1 MQALYA
7 FLQADNHDLSK
18 AEKQLHASIDKVYE
32 LYVFI
37 LSLLPEL
44 RDFALKSQEEAKLKR
59 LPTQEDLHPNTRF
72 VENKAIAA
80 IANNKAFQR
89 AVNGYKIAWSN
100 EQELIKKIFLEVKA
114 SEFYTHYMQ
123 DATVNYAQERDFLAK
138 IVKGI
143 LEDFE
148 PLNYFFEEKSILWTD
163 DFDLAFSMVIKT
175 IKQIPENKPEENFM
189 LPLYKDEADDKAFM
203 LDLFR
208 KTILNNEAYE
218 KLIGEKTQNWEV
230 ERIAMMDVLLMKM
243 AITEI
248 LNFSTIPTK
257 VSLNEYIELSK
268 NYSTPKSQVFVNG
281 ILDKLLADFKA
292 KGELKKTGRGLME

>member
-80 IANNKAFQR
+80 IADNKAFQR

-148 PLNYFFEEKSILWTD
+148 PLNYFFEEKSILWT
-163 DFDLAFSMVIKT
+163 
-175 IKQIPENKPEENFM
+175 NKN
-189 LPLYKDEADDKAFM
+189 K
-203 LDLFR
+203 
-208 KTILNNEAYE
+208 
-218 KLIGEKTQNWEV
+218 
-230 ERIAMMDVLLMKM
+230 
-243 AITEI
+243 
-248 LNFSTIPTK
+248 
-257 VSLNEYIELSK
+257 
-268 NYSTPKSQVFVNG
+268 
-281 ILDKLLADFKA
+281 
-292 KGELKKTGRGLME
+292 